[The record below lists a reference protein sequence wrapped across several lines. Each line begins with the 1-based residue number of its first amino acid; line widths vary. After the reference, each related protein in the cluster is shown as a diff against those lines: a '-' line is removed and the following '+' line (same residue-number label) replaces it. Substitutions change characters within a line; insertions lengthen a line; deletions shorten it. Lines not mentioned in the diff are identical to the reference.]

1 MPIFIVAMSM
11 TSQTALSILPAMSI
25 ILVTIWSCIFLDSE
39 FTKWE
44 FMSLSFLIPGTTI
57 VLVFSNVPKRDISAS
72 ELKDYVYSG
81 GSIALITIAIILN
94 VIGSVAVYFV
104 LNHFRRI
111 KQTIELLNDEFRSE
125 TQTTSSMENMG
136 IIPKIDIRSYKW
148 SVVPM
153 LYFPYFSSFFGT
165 LSNTMV
171 RALLIIYD
179 DDVKE
184 TEEGGN
190 SFGVISIVFLII
202 INLGLMGISLVYLNK
217 CLQYSIL
224 LLH

>member
-1 MPIFIVAMSM
+1 
-11 TSQTALSILPAMSI
+11 
-25 ILVTIWSCIFLDSE
+25 
-39 FTKWE
+39 
-44 FMSLSFLIPGTTI
+44 MSLSFLIPGTTI

-81 GSIALITIAIILN
+81 GSIALITIAILLN
-94 VIGSVAVYFV
+94 IMGSVAVYFV
-104 LNHFRRI
+104 LQHFRRI
-111 KQTIELLNDEFRSE
+111 KQTIDLLNDEFRSE
-125 TQTTSSMENMG
+125 TQTISSMENMN

-179 DDVKE
+179 DDVKD

-190 SFGVISIVFLII
+190 SFGVLSIVLLII

-217 CLQYSIL
+217 CLQYFEPIYIIPLVKVSTLLNNIL
-224 LLH
+224 